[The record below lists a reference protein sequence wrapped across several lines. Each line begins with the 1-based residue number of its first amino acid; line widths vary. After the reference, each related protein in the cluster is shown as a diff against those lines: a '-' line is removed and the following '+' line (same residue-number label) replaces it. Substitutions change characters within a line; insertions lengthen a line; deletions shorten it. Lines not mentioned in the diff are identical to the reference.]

1 MVLVKGS
8 IVRDAVTAIK
18 DTYGESEFNRIVGLL
33 DADSQKALK
42 GTILPS
48 SWLPIEVVVNLLE
61 TELKEFYHNDKS
73 QIMKR
78 SELITEKH
86 LNGIY
91 SIFIRIG
98 TPAFILTRLARVN
111 ETYFKGVTVEP
122 KMVGLRCFTC
132 TYCGMEK
139 RHEILEPV
147 IVAFYKKAMEIS
159 GAQEVVVEFTVPMA
173 VGDGKSEITVT
184 WQER

>member
-8 IVRDAVTAIK
+8 IVRDAVSAIK
-18 DTYGESEFNRIVGLL
+18 DTYGEDEFNRIVGLL
-33 DADSQKALK
+33 NPDDQTALK

-48 SWLPIEVVVNLLE
+48 SWLPLEVVVNLLE

-91 SIFIRIG
+91 SVFVRFG
-98 TPAFILTRLARVN
+98 TPAFVLTRLARVN

-122 KMVGLRCFTC
+122 KIVGPGCFTC

-147 IVAFYKKAMEIS
+147 IMAFIKKPWRS
-159 GAQEVVVEFTVPMA
+159 P
-173 VGDGKSEITVT
+173 
-184 WQER
+184 ERKRSRSSSPFPWR